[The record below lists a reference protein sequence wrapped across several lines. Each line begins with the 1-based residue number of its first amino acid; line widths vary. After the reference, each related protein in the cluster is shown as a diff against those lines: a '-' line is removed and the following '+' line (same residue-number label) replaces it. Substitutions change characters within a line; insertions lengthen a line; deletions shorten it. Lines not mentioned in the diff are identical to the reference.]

1 LPSIDRLAHHFRR
14 PSARFVALLWIAS
27 VVSLFAAVPGTVRG
41 TTTTQGGSVL
51 LPGVEVTA
59 VDATGRPARTVVSD
73 GKGKYEIGGLSA
85 GRYQVIGRLA
95 GFSERGATAIDVRSG
110 GDVVVNLDLSLAPI
124 AEDVKVVGEAGVA
137 KTETAAS
144 KETISGRLIDVLP
157 VAFDSYRSLLPILPG
172 VVRQADGRI
181 SIMGARPTQ
190 GALKVG
196 SGSGIDPS
204 TGNFGIE
211 LPSDAVESVNVAP
224 NPYAAEDGRF
234 SSSLVQ
240 IETRGGANQ
249 WRVIANSFIPL
260 PCLTICDGHS
270 VGLRNF
276 GPRVWFGGPL
286 VKDRVFIAQSFEY
299 RMNYTRIPSLPD
311 PVNLT
316 KGDSFDTFTRIDAQL
331 APGHNLQATL
341 SFFPRQLRYAN
352 LNTFNPQEVTP
363 DYRMI
368 GYNATVSETVALTPT
383 TVLES
388 FFSSSL
394 YHTSVEP
401 RGEAGL
407 EMTVDGNTGGYF
419 NRQDRRTHAYQWTE
433 TLTTM
438 RRTGHGDHL
447 LRAGI
452 DVLQASYTGT
462 SESRPVTV
470 RRADGTLSQRYTFG
484 GPSSQDAAGT
494 DVAVFAFDRWRL
506 NDRLL
511 VEPGVRL
518 DRDGVLKQNS
528 VSPRFGYVIGI
539 LPPDV
544 GVIRGGVG
552 VFYERT
558 PLNVAAFESFER
570 ATVTRFAADGRTPVS
585 SPITFVPRMGP
596 IDTPRALVW
605 NVEYDHRIVANVFLK
620 LNHLRRYGSRE
631 FIVEPVNAGAVAE
644 VRLTSGGES
653 RYRETEVTVRV
664 GKSEERQLSVSYVR
678 SHSEGDLNAFDT
690 YFGNYRQPIIRP
702 NEYSL
707 NPVDVP
713 NRLMIKG
720 VMPLRKKWTVSTLI
734 EVRDGFP
741 YSVVNQDQEFV
752 GIRNTG
758 GRLPFFYTLDA
769 SLIRAAKF
777 LGRDVRFGIRGYHL
791 LNTFAPREIQTN
803 LDSGAFGSLYN
814 GIPRRLTLTFTLVPK
829 L

>member
-1 LPSIDRLAHHFRR
+1 MTHKLTRL
-14 PSARFVALLWIAS
+14 SACLVALLWLAP
-27 VVSLFAAVPGTVRG
+27 VLSLFAAASGTVGG
-41 TTTTQGGSVL
+41 TTTTQAGSVL

-59 VDATGRPARTVVSD
+59 VDGAGRPARVVVSD
-73 GKGKYEIGGLSA
+73 STGKYEIGGLPA
-85 GRYQVIGRLA
+85 GRYQVVGRLA
-95 GFSERGATAIDVRSG
+95 GFSARVAPSIDVRDG
-110 GDVVVNLDLSLAPI
+110 GRVVVNLDLALAPI

-137 KTETAAS
+137 KAESAAS
-144 KETISGRLIDVLP
+144 KETISGRLLDVLP
-157 VAFDSYRSLLPILPG
+157 VAFDSYRGLLPVLPG
-172 VVRQADGRI
+172 VVRQTDGRI
-181 SIMGARPTQ
+181 SVKGARPTQ
-190 GALKVG
+190 GALEVG
-196 SGSGIDPS
+196 GGSGIDPS

-234 SSSLVQ
+234 SASLVQ
-240 IETRGGANQ
+240 IETRAGTRQ
-249 WRVIANSFIPL
+249 WRLIGNSFIPL

-270 VGLRNF
+270 VGMRNF

-286 VKDRVFIAQSFEY
+286 VQDRVFIAQSLEY

-316 KGDSFDTFTRIDAQL
+316 KTDSFDTFTRIDAQL
-331 APGHNLQATL
+331 ATGHNLQATL
-341 SFFPRQLRYAN
+341 AFFPRQLRYAN

-368 GYNATVSETVALTPT
+368 GYNATVSETATLTPT
-383 TVLES
+383 TVLQS

-419 NRQDRRTHAYQWTE
+419 NRQDRRTHAYQWSE

-438 RRTGHGDHL
+438 LRTGLGDHL
-447 LRAGI
+447 LKAGL

-494 DVAVFAFDRWRL
+494 DVAVFAFDRWRM

-511 VEPGVRL
+511 LEPGVRL
-518 DRDGVLKQNS
+518 DRDGVLKQTS

-544 GVIRGGVG
+544 GVVRGGVG
-552 VFYERT
+552 LFYERT

-570 ATVTRFAADGRTPVS
+570 ATVIRFGADGQTPAS
-585 SPITFVPRMGP
+585 PPITFVPYRGP
-596 IDTPRALVW
+596 IETPRALVW
-605 NVEYDHRIVANVFLK
+605 NVEYDHRFGENLFLK
-620 LNHLRRYGSRE
+620 LNHLRRYGSHE
-631 FIVEPVNAGAVAE
+631 FIVEPVRIGAEAE
-644 VRLTSGGES
+644 LRLTSGGQS

-664 GKSEERQLSVSYVR
+664 GKSDERQLSVSYVR

-702 NEYSL
+702 NQYSI

-713 NRLMIKG
+713 NRLMIRG
-720 VMPLRKKWTVSTLI
+720 VMPWRKAWTVSTLI
-734 EVRDGFP
+734 EVRNGFP

-752 GIRNTG
+752 GIRNAG
-758 GRLPFFYTLDA
+758 GRMPPFYTLDI

-777 LGRDVRFGIRGYHL
+777 LGRDVRIGVRGYHL
-791 LNTFAPREIQTN
+791 LHTFAPRDIQTN
-803 LDSGAFGSLYN
+803 VDSAAFGWLYN
-814 GIPRRLTLTFTLVPK
+814 GIPRRLTLTFTLAPK
-829 L
+829 F